1 VTITLTFA
9 ALRRHA
15 FSLAF
20 TVLLVTVSAAL
31 LGAPVPLA
39 LALWLI
45 ASLASLEAWRAGEP
59 AVLQRLGCRP
69 PNRLESERLDP
80 VLKAAGLQISVGVV
94 QRSDARAGTGA
105 RDTNCVEEVDSSQSG
120 HTARLLDG
128 IRVWA
133 SQISRSR
140 SATRLRDADC
150 GPVVNTSQP
159 QLGAGLRTAIGLQV
173 VDAQQPWVGTGL
185 RNVVVSR
192 ALLDVLDDR
201 ALVGLLAQA
210 SHQLHSGSLPG
221 ELVVWLGNLPVLG
234 VWYFARLLGWLGRC
248 LAIVVGA
255 SLVLPVVLCPAG
267 WTRWVGRLFGAV
279 IIGLLGSTLVSSRL
293 AAPGLGLLLAWAV
306 VPVLAALL
314 GWERR
319 RAEQRA
325 DNATVAA
332 GLGWHLLEALETL
345 AWCESLE
352 APCRLLG
359 LLRPGGAPIPDRADH
374 LWRTLPTAN
383 PGAAAGD

>member
-1 VTITLTFA
+1 VAGIVRSFVVTFTLIFA
-9 ALRRHA
+9 ALLRHP
-15 FSLAF
+15 FSLASS
-20 TVLLVTVSAAL
+20 VLLVAVSAAL

-45 ASLASLEAWRAGEP
+45 ASLASLEVWRACEP
-59 AVLQRLGCRP
+59 AILHRLGCRP
-69 PNRLESERLDP
+69 PNRLESERLAP
-80 VLKAAGLQISVGVV
+80 VLKAAGLQIRVP
-94 QRSDARAGTGA
+94 A
-105 RDTNCVEEVDSSQSG
+105 VE
-120 HTARLLDG
+120 
-128 IRVWA
+128 
-133 SQISRSR
+133 
-140 SATRLRDADC
+140 
-150 GPVVNTSQP
+150 PSQP
-159 QLGAGLRTAIGLQV
+159 QLGSGLRVAIGVHV
-173 VDAQQPWVGTGL
+173 VDAPQPWLGTGL

-210 SHQLHSGSLPG
+210 SHQLQSASLLG

-234 VWYFARLLGWLGRC
+234 VWYFARLLGWLGRW

-255 SLVLPVVLCPAG
+255 SLVLPMVLCPDG

-279 IIGLLGSTLVSSRL
+279 IVALLGSTLVSSRL
-293 AAPGLGLLLAWAV
+293 AAPGLGLLLAWAI
-306 VPVLAALL
+306 VPGLAALL

-325 DNATVAA
+325 DSATVAA

-352 APCRLLG
+352 APSRLLG
-359 LLRPGGAPIPDRADH
+359 LLSPDGTPIPDRADH

-383 PGAAAGD
+383 PGAPASE